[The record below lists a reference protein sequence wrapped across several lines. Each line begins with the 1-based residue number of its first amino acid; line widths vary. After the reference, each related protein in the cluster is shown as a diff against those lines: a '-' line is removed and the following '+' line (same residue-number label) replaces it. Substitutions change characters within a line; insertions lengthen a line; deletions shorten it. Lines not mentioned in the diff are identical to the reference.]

1 MKEKELQALRTLC
14 EKANSGPWHFHNDG
28 LIWAE
33 FDRDKGACSTVGS
46 GEGIVGK
53 MYEKDDAAF
62 VAAARDAVPKLIAE
76 VERLNGLLTCQRTTI

>member
-1 MKEKELQALRTLC
+1 MKEDELQALRALC
-14 EKANSGPWHFHNDG
+14 EKAHPGPWRLHGDG
-28 LIWAE
+28 FVWAE
-33 FDRDKGACSTVGS
+33 FDKDKGACSTVGS
-46 GEGIVGK
+46 GEGIVGE

>member
-1 MKEKELQALRTLC
+1 
-14 EKANSGPWHFHNDG
+14 
-28 LIWAE
+28 
-33 FDRDKGACSTVGS
+33 
-46 GEGIVGK
+46 